1 MGHNA
6 DELVSGS
13 PVSWWTCVKATSGS
27 PDARSRILASR
38 RLFVL
43 LLLVSRSSSTS
54 TPSPKISGDF
64 TFRFLRYLS
73 FPFLRL
79 VRGCRNIGPVW
90 LTVTGFCEYTHAAS
104 VPHDTRAPAFA
115 CEREPLREGRN
126 TMGPRRCL
134 LPIHFGD
141 SRFERE
147 RCVFAVPVKLR
158 GIFEYGLDK
167 SEEANLERYAPF
179 SA

>member
-1 MGHNA
+1 M
-6 DELVSGS
+6 LI
-13 PVSWWTCVKATSGS
+13 PVSS
-27 PDARSRILASR
+27 P
-38 RLFVL
+38 
-43 LLLVSRSSSTS
+43 LVVSSFSSSSSRSSSTS

-141 SRFERE
+141 SRSACEKVCVRRNRE
-147 RCVFAVPVKLR
+147 ISRDF
-158 GIFEYGLDK
+158 FEYGLDK
-167 SEEANLERYAPF
+167 SEEANRKRYAPF
-179 SA
+179 SAQRF